1 MDPFAPKFYSPIQT
15 NFTTCEHSFN
25 FVHTFISFQD
35 LYRILL
41 EAESEGILDDLDM
54 TKNGFLILNQ
64 RNVSIIEVI
73 SWLQTYPFLNICISF
88 QDLYRVLL
96 EAESAGI
103 MDDVDMTQ
111 VEKQI
116 LEPKTDK
123 KDSAQ
128 CEF

>member
-88 QDLYRVLL
+88 QGLVSRF
-96 EAESAGI
+96 AGGGVSWNHGRCGH
-103 MDDVDMTQ
+103 DASGETY
-111 VEKQI
+111 
-116 LEPKTDK
+116 P
-123 KDSAQ
+123 
-128 CEF
+128 